1 MRLHP
6 SNCPF
11 PRQTFE
17 ELLSSVSEYA
27 KNDKKTALGL
37 SGSQTDRP
45 NSNLKVNQDLRYS
58 AASTNGSTLADKH
71 GTELLSQ
78 RSLKVAKLLY
88 NDKGRMFS
96 AGSDGRQS
104 HSTKV
109 PWDGTVYNEVSL
121 KASNAGANQSTTAF
135 AMDDCEQS
143 IARLQ
148 RELEESG
155 KKQRPILKSFVQDN
169 SRDGDGFKEKN
180 IQSSQSLRVP
190 SDVKGRIAIPS
201 LYPSDG
207 QQFKEATD
215 SNDIAAIVMKL
226 SMPRTFLEFMKV
238 VHGEFI
244 AVCGCERAQIHFV
257 NPVLNLS
264 KLDNDAFLRPFD
276 LWSANF
282 PDSIVPCHH
291 SQQSARQY
299 ITIRINEE
307 AGKGSVLYVPIPIPA
322 SETSPWKLFGVAELC
337 RSTENFWTQADESK
351 VKFLVDLISS
361 MCVQRYKACRTEF
374 ERRQAVLIKEA
385 TQTLHSQDEPDM
397 LCYKAASFACRLT
410 NAQAARVLLASD
422 DGKSAAVYSLLEQRR
437 RGIRRQPEEGGRPTC
452 TTVIEGELPA
462 VYTTVIRTGK
472 SLAVADTRRD
482 PRFAASVRPA
492 PELPFSTHAARPAS
506 GTAAETL
513 PGRAHAKPS
522 RPNTAPEAATSL
534 SRAEAATRPSRGPLQ
549 PQPPQ
554 MHPAGSGA
562 ESGPRPGRFRVS
574 NPQPAGGGRLSR
586 QAGLVY
592 GDEREPEA
600 AAVDAEEEDEGAG
613 EDDSDTRRAESTEPP
628 TAREVADNAILMAV
642 VDDSVAD
649 SEFEGGDEASRR
661 PVRGV
666 LEVVNKRTGAFDE
679 ADRAVLAALCGTLYR
694 CLIQAGR
701 RQVLQETLAC
711 DCRLLASSSVQQV
724 VASALDKARLSTRS
738 ELAAFYGP
746 VEGKRVLQSEGVTP
760 RHEVRCPG
768 GTVGTDTG
776 ARCVV

>member
-45 NSNLKVNQDLRYS
+45 NSNLKVNQDLRCS
-58 AASTNGSTLADKH
+58 ATSTNGSTLADKH

-276 LWSANF
+276 LWSANY

-482 PRFAASVRPA
+482 PRFRCLGPA
-492 PELPFSTHAARPAS
+492 RARVAVFDPRGPPSERHRGGDPPGTSARQAVPTQHRARGSHIAQPRTGCHAAVQGPAAAAAAADAS
-506 GTAAETL
+506 GRQRRRERAAAWAVPCLQSTAGGRGAT
-513 PGRAHAKPS
+513 GRAVARALSLARHPLPS
-522 RPNTAPEAATSL
+522 HWQVVLPVPLTLRVVSFPE
-534 SRAEAATRPSRGPLQ
+534 PC
-549 PQPPQ
+549 
-554 MHPAGSGA
+554 PA
-562 ESGPRPGRFRVS
+562 V
-574 NPQPAGGGRLSR
+574 
-586 QAGLVY
+586 GLV
-592 GDEREPEA
+592 DTQA
-600 AAVDAEEEDEGAG
+600 LQVD
-613 EDDSDTRRAESTEPP
+613 TST
-628 TAREVADNAILMAV
+628 
-642 VDDSVAD
+642 
-649 SEFEGGDEASRR
+649 
-661 PVRGV
+661 
-666 LEVVNKRTGAFDE
+666 
-679 ADRAVLAALCGTLYR
+679 
-694 CLIQAGR
+694 
-701 RQVLQETLAC
+701 
-711 DCRLLASSSVQQV
+711 
-724 VASALDKARLSTRS
+724 
-738 ELAAFYGP
+738 
-746 VEGKRVLQSEGVTP
+746 
-760 RHEVRCPG
+760 
-768 GTVGTDTG
+768 
-776 ARCVV
+776 